1 MADLKRNNIR
11 MNETTITRDEIL
23 ALFPNVAQTV
33 ADAIGCELEKV
44 KLESSLIDD
53 LGAESIDF
61 VDILFRL
68 QRHFKVKIPRGK
80 IVEEARG
87 GVSEREFEKAG
98 LVSDA
103 GIERLR
109 VFLNEVPPE
118 RFKSPL
124 NVADIPR
131 LFTVETFCKLVIR
144 QLQTAAVAFSRSPT
158 LLQTQRET
166 DSRGNRGVD

>member
-1 MADLKRNNIR
+1 MADLKWNNTI
-11 MNETTITRDEIL
+11 MNETIITRDEIL
-23 ALFPNVAQTV
+23 AVFPNVAQTV

-44 KLESSLIDD
+44 KLDSSLIDD

-87 GVSEREFEKAG
+87 SVSEGEFEKAG
-98 LVSDA
+98 VVSEA
-103 GIERLR
+103 GLERLR
-109 VFLNEVPPE
+109 TFLNEVPTD

-144 QLQTAAVAFSRSPT
+144 QLRTTALPVPGPAQVPV
-158 LLQTQRET
+158 LPKT
-166 DSRGNRGVD
+166 DS

>member
-1 MADLKRNNIR
+1 MADSKWNNMR

-61 VDILFRL
+61 VDIIYRL
-68 QRHFKVKIPRGK
+68 QRHFRVKIPRGK

-87 GVSEREFEKAG
+87 SVSEREFEKAG
-98 LVSDA
+98 VVSDL
-103 GIERLR
+103 GVERLR
-109 VFLNEVPPE
+109 VFLSEVPSE

-144 QLQTAAVAFSRSPT
+144 QLRTTAVQEPRPA
-158 LLQTQRET
+158 
-166 DSRGNRGVD
+166 

>member
-1 MADLKRNNIR
+1 

-23 ALFPNVAQTV
+23 AVFPNVAHTV
-33 ADAIGCELEKV
+33 ADAIGCEVEKV

-87 GVSEREFEKAG
+87 SISEGEFEKAG
-98 LVSDA
+98 VVSDA
-103 GIERLR
+103 GIARLR
-109 VFLNEVPPE
+109 AFLSEVPPE

-144 QLQTAAVAFSRSPT
+144 QQRTTAAVVPRPA
-158 LLQTQRET
+158 
-166 DSRGNRGVD
+166 